1 MRIASLIEIKKE
13 LKQKTNFELTNIII
27 KLTKHKVENK
37 ELLAYLLFES
47 EDENY
52 FILKIQSEIDL
63 HFAKINPKSNYII
76 NKNIRKINRYMV
88 KQIRFSK
95 RRETEI
101 SLRLH
106 FCKNLIETRSKYNE
120 NNVRHQMLIR
130 QIELLRKALTH
141 LHEDL
146 QFDYESEITQL
157 LRQIEF

>member
-1 MRIASLIEIKKE
+1 MRVTPGSEIKKE
-13 LKQKTNFELTNIII
+13 LKQKTNSELTNLII
-27 KLTKHKVENK
+27 KLIKHKVENK

-47 EDENY
+47 EDENC
-52 FILKIQSEIDL
+52 FILRIQSEIDIQ
-63 HFAKINPKSNYII
+63 FTKINPKSNYII
-76 NKNIRKINRYMV
+76 NKNIRKINRYTL
-88 KQIRFSK
+88 KQIRFSNRK
-95 RRETEI
+95 ETEI
-101 SLRLH
+101 ALRLH